1 MKFHIHNGLLKPT
14 ENYKEGLPI
23 SKHNLRVSQINP
35 SFTYSKDLQK
45 HLQGKKLLIDEIP
58 FPFEII
64 HRHYE
69 NGYIE
74 YAYGLEKTNKQLRCN
89 RCNNSDQS
97 LIGSFKCARCG
108 EYCSYCRSCILMGRV
123 SECTPLLIWTGPE
136 SDIQHKKFDAMHWNG
151 QLSREQQKGSERM
164 LHALKNQSDLLIW
177 AVCGAG
183 KTEMLFKGIEQALL
197 ENKQVCI
204 ATPRMDVVLEL
215 APRLQSVFPQ
225 AEIAALYGGS
235 EDRFKQANLTI
246 STTHQLL
253 RFERAFDLMV
263 IDEVDAFPYSADQSL
278 QFAAGRARKEQSSLI
293 YLTAT
298 PSNNLKKEIAN
309 QVKIPQRYHGNPL
322 PVPDFSWCGNYKR
335 ALRKDK
341 LPLNVQEWIYSHLES
356 KKQAFLFVPSIPLL
370 EETTALLKKQD
381 SLIEGVYAEDP
392 GRKDKVQRFRDGE
405 IPIIIT
411 TTILE
416 RGVTIPNSDI
426 AVLGAEDN
434 VFTESALVQI
444 AGRVG
449 RSAKHPSGD
458 VRFFHYGKTEAMI
471 RAKKHIQ
478 MMNAE
483 AKRVTL

>member
-1 MKFHIHNGLLKPT
+1 
-14 ENYKEGLPI
+14 
-23 SKHNLRVSQINP
+23 
-35 SFTYSKDLQK
+35 
-45 HLQGKKLLIDEIP
+45 
-58 FPFEII
+58 
-64 HRHYE
+64 
-69 NGYIE
+69 
-74 YAYGLEKTNKQLRCN
+74 
-89 RCNNSDQS
+89 
-97 LIGSFKCARCG
+97 
-108 EYCSYCRSCILMGRV
+108 
-123 SECTPLLIWTGPE
+123 
-136 SDIQHKKFDAMHWNG
+136 
-151 QLSREQQKGSERM
+151 
-164 LHALKNQSDLLIW
+164 
-177 AVCGAG
+177 
-183 KTEMLFKGIEQALL
+183 MLFKGIEQALL

-204 ATPRMDVVLEL
+204 AAPRMDVVLEL
-215 APRLQSVFPQ
+215 APRLQFVFPQ

-253 RFERAFDLMV
+253 RFEQTFDLMV
-263 IDEVDAFPYSADQSL
+263 IDEVDAFPYSADH

-298 PSNNLKKEIAN
+298 PSSSLKKKIAN
-309 QVKIPQRYHGNPL
+309 QVKIPQRYHGHPL
-322 PVPDFSWCGNYKR
+322 PVPVFTWCGNYKR
-335 ALRKDK
+335 TLQKDK
-341 LPLNVQEWIYSHLES
+341 LPLSVQEWIYSHLES

-370 EETTALLKKQD
+370 EEATALLKKQD
-381 SLIEGVYAEDP
+381 PLIEGVYAEDP
-392 GRKDKVQRFRDGE
+392 ARKEKVQRFRNGE

-416 RGVTIPNSDI
+416 RGVTIPNSDV

>member
-1 MKFHIHNGLLKPT
+1 MRFHIHNGLLKPT
-14 ENYKEGLPI
+14 ENDEEGLPF
-23 SKHNLRVSQINP
+23 SKHHLRVSQINP
-35 SFTYSKDLQK
+35 SFTYSTDLQK

-58 FPFEII
+58 FPFELI

-74 YAYGLEKTNKQLRCN
+74 YEYGLEKSNKQFRCN
-89 RCNNSDQS
+89 RCNNRDQS
-97 LIGSFKCARCG
+97 MIASFKCARCG
-108 EYCSYCRSCILMGRV
+108 EHCSYCRACILMGRV
-123 SECTPLLIWTGPE
+123 SECTPLLNWTGPE
-136 SDIQHKKFDAMHWNG
+136 SEIRQPEFKAMQWEG
-151 QLSREQQKGSERM
+151 QLSKEQQKGSDRM
-164 LHALKNQSDLLIW
+164 LDALKNKDDLLIW

-215 APRLQSVFPQ
+215 APRLKSVFPQ

-253 RFERAFDLMV
+253 RFKQTFDLMV

-278 QFAAGRARKEQSSLI
+278 QFAAERARKEHSSLI

-298 PSNNLKKEIAN
+298 PSDALKKQIVN
-309 QVKIPQRYHGNPL
+309 QVKIPQRYHGHPL
-322 PVPDFSWCGNYKR
+322 PVPVFSWCGNYKR
-335 ALRKDK
+335 ALQKGC
-341 LPLNVQEWIYSHLES
+341 LPKNVQAWITSQLEF
-356 KKQAFLFVPSIPLL
+356 KKQAFLFVPSIPVL
-370 EETTALLKKQD
+370 EATTALLKKQNP
-381 SLIEGVYAEDP
+381 LIEGVYAEDP
-392 GRKDKVQRFRDGE
+392 NRKEKVQRFRNGE
-405 IPIIIT
+405 VPIIIT

-416 RGVTIPNSDI
+416 RGVTIPNSDV

-478 MMNAE
+478 MMNE
-483 AKRVTL
+483 DAKKVTL